1 VRSVSDLDTSTKLAL
16 SFGLMAALIAIVG
29 TVGIRGMAGMRG
41 NMAELYEKEAV
52 GVLHIKEANVQ
63 LIATQG
69 AVRAALLDESADKW
83 IAKVR
88 KADAA
93 FHDEFDK
100 YRATLSRAEDLAK
113 AKEVETLFKELR
125 EVQDLVLQLVKDG
138 KSGQARSMWPNLDP
152 LLEVVDGALD
162 ELSER
167 KVAAMETTAE
177 RTWASY
183 TERTGIVVSVVVAA
197 ITSAA
202 LLGVHITGL
211 IARPLRSAVGVLE
224 SVAEGDLTQRMETG
238 SRDEVGRMALALN
251 RALDS
256 VNEVLLDVSSA
267 ADRTAGASRQMS
279 QAAIHLSTGAQEQA
293 ASLEQTAASL
303 EEITGTLR
311 QTADNTLKAS
321 ELAAGARKVAE
332 KGGNVVASTVQ
343 AMGEID
349 ASSRRIADI
358 TSTIDAIAFQTNIL
372 ALNAAVEAARAG
384 EHGRGFA
391 VVAAEVRSLA
401 QRSADAAKQ
410 IKQLTQDSAVKV
422 RAGSELVGQSGATL
436 DEIVESAKRVT
447 DLIGEI
453 AAASRQ
459 QSAGVDQVNGAI
471 GQMEQVTQSNAA
483 QTEEI
488 TATSDALATQAEQ
501 LQGMV
506 SRFKLRRESG
516 EAFESAP
523 ERTATPLAI
532 GSADDGAARL
542 PEQRTRALRAV

>member
-1 VRSVSDLDTSTKLAL
+1 MRRVADLNTSTKLAL

-29 TVGIRGMAGMRG
+29 FVGIRGMAGMRG

-83 IAKVR
+83 IAEVS

-125 EVQDLVLQLVKDG
+125 EVQDLVLQLVKGG
-138 KSGQARSMWPNLDP
+138 KSAQARSMWPNLDP

-162 ELSER
+162 ELSGR
-167 KVAAMETTAE
+167 KAADMEKTAE

-183 TERTGIVVSVVVAA
+183 TQRTGIVVSVVIAA
-197 ITSAA
+197 ITSAV

-211 IARPLRSAVGVLE
+211 ISRPLRGAVRVLE

-251 RALDS
+251 RALES
-256 VNEVLLDVSSA
+256 VNEAMLDVSAA

-279 QAAIHLSTGAQEQA
+279 QSAIQLATGAQEQA
-293 ASLEQTAASL
+293 TSLEETAASL

-311 QTADNTLKAS
+311 QTADNTIKAS
-321 ELAAGARKVAE
+321 ELAEGARQVAQ

-343 AMGEID
+343 AMEEID

-422 RAGSELVGQSGATL
+422 RAGSALVGQSGATL

-453 AAASRQ
+453 AAASRHE
-459 QSAGVDQVNGAI
+459 SAGVDQVNGAVA
-471 GQMEQVTQSNAA
+471 QMEQLTQTNAA

-488 TATSDALATQAEQ
+488 TNASEALADQAEH
-501 LQGMV
+501 LQEMV
-506 SRFKLRRESG
+506 SHFKLRPRP
-516 EAFESAP
+516 A
-523 ERTATPLAI
+523 
-532 GSADDGAARL
+532 
-542 PEQRTRALRAV
+542 